1 MKTITINVSDP
12 IYRDVVLFAKK
23 MDSPTS
29 ELIRGAMEAFH
40 AKRIAR
46 ITSLRNRRPVSVGA
60 TVQPLTSEDDLLDE
74 MIHDSRD

>member
-1 MKTITINVSDP
+1 
-12 IYRDVVLFAKK
+12 
-23 MDSPTS
+23 
-29 ELIRGAMEAFH
+29 MEAFH

-60 TVQPLTSEDDLLDE
+60 TVQPLTSENDLLDE